1 MSGQGQERNSA
12 SGVLRTGNFS
22 LTRCCPSPTPGFKT
36 KLQSRL
42 PRHPASLATAG
53 DPRSSA
59 PALGG
64 GAKQTE
70 PADGLRAD
78 PAEGARLPPSGAR
91 AGSAGVQNAGVPAS
105 PRVLQPPSGFAEL
118 PEASGSS
125 APQRAWGAGR
135 PRGAAD
141 SANPA
146 AGSPGRLRARPGKVP
161 VETPCFETPAASRKE
176 GERGARE
183 ARGGGLHPPLP
194 AGEWV
199 PRLPGPPGK
208 AGGRGRVPGPV
219 LLCVPLSLHTLR
231 EIYKPVSFSEFTRE
245 RKVAFLGTMMFR
257 VISYLTHVNT

>member
-1 MSGQGQERNSA
+1 M
-12 SGVLRTGNFS
+12 
-22 LTRCCPSPTPGFKT
+22 TRCCPSPTPGFKT